1 MTGNIARI
9 FRSTLNRKRKEPTFG
24 FDEKT
29 TCDEQFT
36 ANGRSY
42 GRMQDNSVRRLP
54 APGISF
60 AIKPRL
66 RIDPKRRTTKAS
78 KSLLASAVFA
88 AAMGEPSFS
97 KIKA

>member
-9 FRSTLNRKRKEPTFG
+9 FRSTLNRTRREPTFG

-29 TCDEQFT
+29 TCDELFT

-42 GRMQDNSVRRLP
+42 GRMQDGSVRRLP
-54 APGISF
+54 APGIKV
-60 AIKPRL
+60 AIVPRL
-66 RIDPKRRTTKAS
+66 RMDPKPHPTKAS
-78 KSLLASAVFA
+78 KALLASAVFA
-88 AAMGEPSFS
+88 SVVLEPRFH